1 MIIKYGL
8 SIFLSE
14 LPFKSMLLSE
24 VVEKYL
30 PISVYNQYFY
40 KLFRRKAKQSEEPA
54 FSITQMTQKTNLTV
68 PNTRSQKNQEMT

>member
-1 MIIKYGL
+1 MIIKYAL

-14 LPFKSMLLSE
+14 LPFKSMLLSDI
-24 VVEKYL
+24 VEKYL
-30 PISVYNQYFY
+30 PISVYDQYFY